1 MTRSG
6 SLRVIECLFD
16 RFGAQTQK
24 RKRVTKNWTNG
35 KKSRSTIWR
44 REHADKIEAK
54 RLQQVAATYEP
65 TLHAL
70 QAVLVSPAAIMKEAK
85 RLKYPSTEL
94 HTMLIA
100 TRFAVRRILEG
111 NSKSYSYE
119 QAAEAIEVSFSSV
132 SRWLRSFR
140 SSRYTLHRIGQQVAC
155 KINSFPPSQ
164 QLGHLPE
171 VLCTPEV
178 REQCRQFVYAN
189 VVKKWARNMRVQEF
203 QEYINTVILDPNKPA
218 SPMQEAAIRRSVL
231 RMSGEAKDIAFFHSR
246 PFGCGVW
253 TARCRAVK
261 KEKVSWEGARLM
273 LEDQLGFNYTDVRK
287 GVYVDRSDEPDNVEF
302 RNNTYLPLCAEIDR
316 RAYRYVP
323 LWWRADHTRCTTKE
337 LQIHPAP

>member
-1 MTRSG
+1 MRCSG
-6 SLRVIECLFD
+6 SLRVTECLFD

-24 RKRVTKNWTNG
+24 RKRVTNNWTKG

-44 REHADKIEAK
+44 REHVDKVEAK

-119 QAAEAIEVSFSSV
+119 QATEAIEVSFSSV

-140 SSRYTLHRIGQQVAC
+140 SSRHTLHRTRQQVAC
-155 KINSFPPSQ
+155 KIN
-164 QLGHLPE
+164 
-171 VLCTPEV
+171 
-178 REQCRQFVYAN
+178 
-189 VVKKWARNMRVQEF
+189 
-203 QEYINTVILDPNKPA
+203 
-218 SPMQEAAIRRSVL
+218 
-231 RMSGEAKDIAFFHSR
+231 
-246 PFGCGVW
+246 
-253 TARCRAVK
+253 
-261 KEKVSWEGARLM
+261 
-273 LEDQLGFNYTDVRK
+273 
-287 GVYVDRSDEPDNVEF
+287 
-302 RNNTYLPLCAEIDR
+302 
-316 RAYRYVP
+316 
-323 LWWRADHTRCTTKE
+323 
-337 LQIHPAP
+337 